1 MLILKK
7 IAVTGPLSSGKSTV
21 CQILAEISKIYV
33 VDADQLVQEL
43 YSDPEIKEKIAEI
56 YNKKLNPENPITP
69 LEINKRFIAEHIFDH
84 PKQLRELEKILHPSV
99 KEKIEE
105 HYQKAQLSEECDFFV
120 VEIPLL
126 YEVGWEEEF
135 DAVILVN
142 ADETTCKKRFTK
154 KTGKSEEEYRKRT
167 ERFLPI
173 HEKMKKTPFLIDTTS
188 SLDSIKNQLKT
199 IIAKIQLSGD

>member
-33 VDADQLVQEL
+33 VDADQLVHEL
-43 YSDPEIKEKIAEI
+43 YSDPEIKEKVAEI
-56 YNKKLNPENPITP
+56 YNKKLNPEKPITP
-69 LEINKRFIAEHIFDH
+69 LDINKQFIAEYIFDH
-84 PKQLRELEKILHPSV
+84 PKQLHKLEKVLHPFV

-105 HYQKAQLSEECDFFV
+105 HYQKAKKTLQCDLFV
-120 VEIPLL
+120 VEVPLL
-126 YEVGWEEEF
+126 YEVGWEKEI
-135 DAVILVN
+135 DSVILVN
-142 ADETTCKKRFTK
+142 ADEETCKKRFTK
-154 KTGKSEEEYRKRT
+154 KTGKSEEEYRKRN

-173 HEKMKKTPFLIDTTS
+173 HEKMKKKPFLVDNLG